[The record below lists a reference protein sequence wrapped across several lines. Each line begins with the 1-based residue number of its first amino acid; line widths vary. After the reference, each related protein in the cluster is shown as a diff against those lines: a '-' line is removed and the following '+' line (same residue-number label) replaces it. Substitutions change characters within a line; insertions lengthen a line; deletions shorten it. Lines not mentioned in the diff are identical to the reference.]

1 MIDVLRRGA
10 VTENGLDLLVT
21 GLGRPVSALGGEL
34 DAVASGASVFKAVR
48 GEYGS
53 GETFFTHAR
62 RLNSL
67 PGTTPSVISPRQA
80 RVWGKPHVVILPG
93 VAL

>member
-80 RVWGKPHVVILPG
+80 RV
-93 VAL
+93 